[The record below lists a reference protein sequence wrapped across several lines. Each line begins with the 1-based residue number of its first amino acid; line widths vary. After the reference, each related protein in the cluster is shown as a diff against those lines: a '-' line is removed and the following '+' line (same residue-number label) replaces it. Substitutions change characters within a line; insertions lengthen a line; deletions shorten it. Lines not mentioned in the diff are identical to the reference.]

1 MLFRN
6 LFSQPGLS
14 FFCWG
19 GGGAEFS
26 LIFLHLVVASAA
38 SQPPPNV
45 SLSRKKRRLR
55 GGQALLPLQPRVRRA
70 GEAQPGEPRGHQ
82 APPPSA
88 AATATKAAQRQPVG
102 IQPQPGSPDRPGQRR
117 RRWGRRRRSSVDQ
130 SQPGRKPKVLEHMRA
145 AKAPM
150 RGTAEVRTLLPDDDQ

>member
-1 MLFRN
+1 MKNDHKVQSFLF
-6 LFSQPGLS
+6 FFFTELS
-14 FFCWG
+14 
-19 GGGAEFS
+19 
-26 LIFLHLVVASAA
+26 
-38 SQPPPNV
+38 PPPLLNPRPNV

-82 APPPSA
+82 APPPTA
-88 AATATKAAQRQPVG
+88 AAKAAQRQPVR
-102 IQPQPGSPDRPGQRR
+102 IQPQPGGPDRPGQRR
-117 RRWGRRRRSSVDQ
+117 RRWGRRRRRRSDDQ

-150 RGTAEVRTLLPDDDQ
+150 RGTTEVRTLLPDDDQ